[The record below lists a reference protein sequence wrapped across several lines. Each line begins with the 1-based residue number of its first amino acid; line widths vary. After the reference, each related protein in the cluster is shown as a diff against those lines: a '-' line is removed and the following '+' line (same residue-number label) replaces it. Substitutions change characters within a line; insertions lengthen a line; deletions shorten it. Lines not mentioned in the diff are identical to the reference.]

1 MDNIIL
7 AHENARRG
15 KKHYSE
21 VKKVDSAPGL
31 YLGHVQKLL
40 RSGCFKTA
48 AYTSMTKR
56 CSGKIR
62 EILKLPYFPD
72 RIVHHCIVQV
82 LHDIWFKT
90 FIRDTY
96 ACIPG
101 RGIHDGVRRVQAALR
116 DKGGTPYCL
125 KMDVKQFYPSV
136 DHEILKVI
144 VRQKLKD
151 YHVLN
156 IIDGIIDSVDAGIP
170 IGNYLSQHLG
180 NLYLSGYD
188 HWMKEHHRCK
198 YYFRYCDDIVILGH
212 SKPWLHQMCA
222 DTEKYLREELDLT
235 LKANYQVFPVDVRG
249 LDFIGYR
256 FFRTYT
262 LLRKSTAKN
271 FKRRMRFI
279 KKNWRRMP
287 PVSVISSIM
296 SYQGW
301 TKYANCLHLNNCY
314 IDKQIRVIA
323 AQVTAANNMNNPL
336 E

>member
-15 KKHYSE
+15 KRHYSE
-21 VKKVDSAPGL
+21 VRKVDSDPEF
-31 YLGHVQKLL
+31 YLGQVQDLL
-40 RSGCFKTA
+40 RSGRFKTA
-48 AYTSMTKR
+48 TYTSMTKQ

-62 EILKLPYFPD
+62 EISKLPYFPD

-90 FIRDTY
+90 LIRDTY

-101 RGIHDGVRRVQAALR
+101 RGIHDGVRRIQAALR
-116 DKGGTPYCL
+116 NKEETPYCL
-125 KMDVKQFYPSV
+125 KMDVKKFYPSV
-136 DHEILKVI
+136 DHEILKVV
-144 VRQKLKD
+144 VRHKLKD
-151 YHVLN
+151 PRVLS
-156 IIDGIIDSVDAGIP
+156 IIDEIIDSVGTGIP

-188 HWMKEHHRCK
+188 HWMKEHHRCR
-198 YYFRYCDDIVILGH
+198 YYFRYCDDIVILGN
-212 SKPWLHQMCA
+212 SKPWLHQMREV
-222 DTEKYLREELDLT
+222 TEKYLREELDLT
-235 LKANYQVFPVDVRG
+235 LKANYQVFPVDIRG
-249 LDFIGYR
+249 LDFLGYR

-271 FKRRMRFI
+271 FKRKMRSI

-314 IDKQIRVIA
+314 IDEQIKEIA
-323 AQVTAANNMNNPL
+323 AQVASTNMSNPL